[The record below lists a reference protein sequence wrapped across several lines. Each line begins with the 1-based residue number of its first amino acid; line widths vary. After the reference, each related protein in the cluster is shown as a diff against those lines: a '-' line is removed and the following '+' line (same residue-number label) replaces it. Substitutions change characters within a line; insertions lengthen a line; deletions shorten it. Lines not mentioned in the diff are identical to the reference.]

1 MHATFAFVRD
11 HCSFVGLARHSSP
24 ILIWRTHANYYNKI
38 APFSA
43 LQPSVSAETLS
54 SFKPS
59 TTKFTAGRFILKL
72 ALYSCFWKRSP
83 VIRIFHPTG
92 FHAGKLRGRRP
103 RWPPRFSADGWLEPP
118 TAFDDRLLPSSGRSP
133 LRRLVEETET
143 GSTGRPANLPFVSC
157 AFAQALCLLIGC
169 YRVSFGTIIWVD
181 KSRRARKLICRDG
194 KNRTRC

>member
-38 APFSA
+38 APFPT
-43 LQPSVSAETLS
+43 LQPSVSAKTLS
-54 SFKPS
+54 SFEPS

-92 FHAGKLRGRRP
+92 FRAGKLRGRRP
-103 RWPPRFSADGWLEPP
+103 RWPPRFSADGWLEVSDCFWRSIASIIRSVVPSATCWRNADGESLTCSLCVCP
-118 TAFDDRLLPSSGRSP
+118 T
-133 LRRLVEETET
+133 
-143 GSTGRPANLPFVSC
+143 
-157 AFAQALCLLIGC
+157 LCLLIGC
-169 YRVSFGTIIWVD
+169 YRVLFGTIIWVD
-181 KSRRARKLICRDG
+181 NSRGARKLICWDG
-194 KNRTRC
+194 KNRKRC